1 MRIFRRKPQVVPNQ
15 PGALGELDL
24 YLIAEGRHEELWKVL
39 GSHVQRDAEGNLLG
53 TSFALWA
60 PNARDVS
67 LISDLNYWDR
77 NTHRMWRIEN
87 TGIWQI
93 FIADLAPGTK
103 YKFAVHANDGR
114 WVDHADPMARA
125 TEIPPLTASIVE
137 ESNYQ
142 WSDESWISERSKFES
157 WRSAV
162 SVYEVH
168 LGSWRLGLSYR
179 DLATELV
186 AYLQETGF
194 THVEFLPVMEHP
206 YGPSWGY
213 QVTSFFAPSTRSPS
227 MWYSVNQ

>member
-1 MRIFRRKPQVVPNQ
+1 MKLFRRKVQAVPNQ

-39 GSHVQRDAEGNLLG
+39 GSHVQRDKDGNLLG

-67 LISDLNYWDR
+67 LISDNNFWDR

-103 YKFAVHANDGR
+103 YKFAVHTNDGR

-125 TEIPPLTASIVE
+125 TEIPPLTAS
-137 ESNYQ
+137 
-142 WSDESWISERSKFES
+142 SKNPLTVGTMKS
-157 WRSAV
+157 
-162 SVYEVH
+162 
-168 LGSWRLGLSYR
+168 G
-179 DLATELV
+179 
-186 AYLQETGF
+186 
-194 THVEFLPVMEHP
+194 
-206 YGPSWGY
+206 
-213 QVTSFFAPSTRSPS
+213 
-227 MWYSVNQ
+227 